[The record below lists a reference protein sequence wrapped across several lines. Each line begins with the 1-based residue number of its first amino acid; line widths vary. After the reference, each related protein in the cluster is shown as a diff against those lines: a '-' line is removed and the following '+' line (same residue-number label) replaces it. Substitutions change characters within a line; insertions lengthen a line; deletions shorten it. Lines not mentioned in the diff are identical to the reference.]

1 MKQFLSNAAAYALMS
16 AVAVNFAA
24 KDAVLQGAIAIST
37 QINPETIPKNVEDK
51 IEAIVVSVKTRVPSG
66 NKLALLSH
74 MHDILYDEQMFHM
87 EPEAPFK
94 IQAQSIHNAL
104 EEGSGS
110 YSVLAVIYYEVARRL
125 GLDVHAIS
133 LPFFM
138 MIAVNV
144 DGKPLYVDVD
154 TGRHLS
160 IPELQEGVRLSGGKW
175 EDRMLTPIDS
185 RHWIARIL
193 QTSMRIANDSQDYA
207 MLGALA
213 ELDILLY
220 PEHYPLQKDL
230 AAIYASM
237 GHKDQAK
244 SVLEELKAHQP
255 DDPDVQSRLAA
266 LA

>member
-24 KDAVLQGAIAIST
+24 KDAVLQGAIAISA
-37 QINPETIPKNVEDK
+37 QINPETIPKNIEDQ
-51 IEAIVVSVKTRVPSG
+51 IEAIVVSVKNRVPSG

-74 MHDILYDEQMFHM
+74 MHDILYDEQAYHM
-87 EPEAPFK
+87 NPEAPFK
-94 IQAQSIHNAL
+94 IEAQSIHNAL
-104 EEGSGS
+104 EESSGS

-138 MIAVNV
+138 MVAVNV
-144 DGKPLYVDVD
+144 GGTLYIDVD
-154 TGRHLS
+154 TGRHMS
-160 IPELQEGVRLSGGKW
+160 IPELKEAVRLSDAKW
-175 EDRMLTPIDS
+175 DDRMLTPIDS
-185 RHWIARIL
+185 RQWIARIL
-193 QTSMRIANDSQDYA
+193 QTSIRIANKSQDYT

-230 AAIYASM
+230 ASIYASM

-244 SVLEELKAHQP
+244 SVLEQLKVHQP
-255 DDPDVQSRLAA
+255 NDPDVESRLAA